1 MPESVAIP
9 DLVAGPHATGSIRV
23 DHRDGPGA
31 TTLVLLGGMT
41 QTLASWSGQLRPI
54 SANRP
59 VMAYE
64 ARGQGGSEL
73 SVEDCSF
80 GQHVRDFEALLDA
93 KGLQQVD
100 LAGFSFGGRV
110 SLAIAATLPHR
121 IRRLVISGVALDRG
135 VLGKLIVS
143 GWIATLGTGD
153 LEALA
158 RVSLPDIL
166 GPAYLEKHAH
176 LVEGMVK
183 AAKTRNRFGGVRA
196 LFEQTMNLPDDSP
209 WSPRVLVPRLQAP
222 VLSIGGSL
230 DRLAPPSEVRALAEL
245 CGGEFLEVPDAGH
258 TVAIEAPGTWRDAV
272 EAFLDR
278 PRV

>member
-9 DLVAGPHATGSIRV
+9 DLPAGPHGTGSLRV

-41 QTLASWSGQLRPI
+41 QTLASWSGQLRPM
-54 SANRP
+54 SAKRP
-59 VMAYE
+59 VLAYE
-64 ARGQGGSEL
+64 ARGQGGTEL
-73 SVEDCSF
+73 SVDRCGFEE
-80 GQHVRDFEALLDA
+80 HVSDFEALLDA

-110 SLAIAATLPHR
+110 SLAVAATLPHR
-121 IRRLVISGVALDRG
+121 VRRLVVSGVALDRG

-143 GWIATLGTGD
+143 GWIATLRTGD

-176 LVEGMVK
+176 LVEGMIK
-183 AAKTRNRFGGVRA
+183 AAKTRNRYEGVKA
-196 LFEQTMNLPDDSP
+196 LFEQTMNLPAESA
-209 WSPRVLVPRLQAP
+209 WQPRALAPKLQAP
-222 VLSIGGSL
+222 VLTIGGSL

-245 CGGEFLEVPDAGH
+245 CGGQFLEVPEAGH
-258 TVAIEAPGTWRDAV
+258 TVAIEAPQTWRDAV

-278 PRV
+278 